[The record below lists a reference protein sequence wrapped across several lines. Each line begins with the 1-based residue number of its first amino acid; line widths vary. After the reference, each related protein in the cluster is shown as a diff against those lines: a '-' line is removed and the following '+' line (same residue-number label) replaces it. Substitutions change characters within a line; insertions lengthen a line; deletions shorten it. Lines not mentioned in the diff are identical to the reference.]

1 MDYFQYILENMDRNK
16 LGEKDTYCFVV
27 IDFSLILCF
36 GFDIVYDNA

>member
-27 IDFSLILCF
+27 IDFLLNSLF
-36 GFDIVYDNA
+36 WF